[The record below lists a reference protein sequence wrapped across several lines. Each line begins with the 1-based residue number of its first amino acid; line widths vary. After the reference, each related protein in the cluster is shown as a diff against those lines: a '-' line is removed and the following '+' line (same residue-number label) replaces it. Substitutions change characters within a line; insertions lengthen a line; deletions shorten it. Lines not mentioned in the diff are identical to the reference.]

1 MKHRAKNQA
10 WERTIDKLL
19 GDKNPCK
26 VCLVKSTCP
35 RSFSDKSACEKLE
48 DEMIIAMQRLKDE
61 KYENKN

>member
-1 MKHRAKNQA
+1 MKARSKNKA

-48 DEMIIAMQRLKDE
+48 KEMIIAMKKLKG
-61 KYENKN
+61 KKT